1 MVLKQPLGGR
11 AVLLDLVQRFQDSHP
26 PEGQQF
32 FKDYGSTYGKKPET
46 YAIYGSEAMP
56 LILDAM
62 KRAGTRPTTA
72 QPSTTRSTRPRTS
85 PGAGHLLDRLEQR
98 HVANG

>member
-1 MVLKQPLGGR
+1 MVVKQPLGGR
-11 AVLLDLVQRFQDSHP
+11 AVLLDLVQRFQDSYP

-85 PGAGHLLDRLEQR
+85 LRRWAPARSIR
-98 HVANG
+98 TATRR

>member
-1 MVLKQPLGGR
+1 MVVKQPLGGR

-72 QPSTTRSTRPRTS
+72 QP
-85 PGAGHLLDRLEQR
+85 
-98 HVANG
+98 

>member
-62 KRAGTRPTTA
+62 KRARA
-72 QPSTTRSTRPRTS
+72 RLASENPSTTTSTRPRTS
-85 PGAGHLLDRLEQR
+85 RR
-98 HVANG
+98 C

>member
-32 FKDYGSTYGKKPET
+32 FKDYESTYGKEPET

-85 PGAGHLLDRLEQR
+85 LRRWASTRSIR
-98 HVANG
+98 TAARR